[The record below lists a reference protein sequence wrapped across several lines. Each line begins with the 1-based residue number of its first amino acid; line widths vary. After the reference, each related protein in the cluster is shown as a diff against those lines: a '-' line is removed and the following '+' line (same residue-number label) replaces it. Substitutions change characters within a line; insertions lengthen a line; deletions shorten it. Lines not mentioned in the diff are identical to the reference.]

1 MAGRRFLRDHVP
13 VAAHT
18 LWNHNIQYH
27 PLIIAALPQECHQVL
42 DVGCGEGVLA
52 RELSGVARHVIAIDR
67 DAPTIALAKKQTSAA
82 NVDYVLDDFLVHPFE
97 PQSFDAV
104 VSIAALHHIGTSAAL
119 LRMQQLL
126 RPGGTLAVVGL
137 ARSRRR
143 ADLMLNLAGVVAD
156 RLHKV
161 TKTYWETSA
170 PKIWPPAET
179 YRQTRQAAETVL
191 PGARY
196 RRRLLWRYSITWTK
210 PTERY

>member
-1 MAGRRFLRDHVP
+1 MAGRRCLRDHVP
-13 VAAHT
+13 VAAPT

-27 PLIIAALPQECHQVL
+27 ALIVAALPRDCRRVL
-42 DVGCGEGVLA
+42 DVGCGEGLLS
-52 RELSGVARHVIAIDR
+52 RELSSIARHVIAIDR
-67 DAPTIALAKKQTSAA
+67 DAPTIALAKKQTSAP
-82 NVDYVLDDFLVHPFE
+82 NVDYILDDFLVHPFE

-104 VSIAALHHIGTSAAL
+104 VSIATLHHIGTSAAL

-126 RPGGTLAVVGL
+126 QPGGTLAVVGL
-137 ARSRRR
+137 AQSRHRT
-143 ADLMLNLAGVVAD
+143 DLIFDVAGVVAD

-210 PTERY
+210 PTERH